1 MSSHVKLRKERG
13 VLAEYESQV
22 KEIRAQLA
30 EQLKCLDVQVDI
42 RQQLLQ
48 DLTEF
53 LRRKAEIELEYSRSL
68 EKLSDRF
75 SSKIRNSKEHQTFRK
90 DQNLLSPVNCW
101 YMILNQTRQ
110 ESKDHGALS
119 EVYTGFLTQRLSHIG
134 EDVARLSKKSKDVG
148 LQMQEELLKTISE
161 VQAAMKT
168 YQQYHGESLYAEHKL
183 KEAEKQEEKRTGKP
197 VDHTISLENRVQ
209 RRSSLKKGEKLV
221 EKRQTK
227 YLENKMKC
235 TKARN
240 DYLLNLN
247 AVNATM
253 NNYYIHDVADLID
266 CCDLGFHLSLGR
278 TLKAYLSAESRV
290 QSSRQ
295 EGLHA
300 IEQAVESLDPQG
312 DKLKIMETSSA
323 AFCPPNKF
331 EYQPH
336 EGDEVSDV
344 RVEALFRNEMVSRF
358 QQIQSRLS
366 TVNIMTEEV
375 NKTLKAT
382 MQMLLELLAT
392 DECDVLDAFQS
403 SQSTESLKST
413 GSDTSSKPTIAR
425 RRANQQETETF
436 YVAKFKEYLNGRSL
450 LSKLEAKHHQLQD
463 AIEKGDA
470 EDRELS
476 RRSKCLSR
484 NQDSGQTVPEVV
496 QSCIRFINLH
506 GLQHEGI
513 FRVNG
518 SQAQVSEIRNAFER
532 GEDPL
537 IDSFSGH
544 DVDSVAGVLKLYFR
558 GLEKPLFHTD
568 MFEDLLASVQIENA
582 VERVGHLRKVMDG
595 LSQPVL
601 VVLRYL
607 FAFLNH
613 LSQYSDENMMD
624 PHNLAVCFGPTLI
637 SIPGDQDPVSVQAHV
652 NEVVKTIIVHQE
664 KIFPSEKELTGPV
677 YEKCMTVVEEDY
689 CDTVDPA
696 LEEIV
701 QEAYSERPSSEHG
714 MQVHLADIKV
724 HLHPGGRQVGVAESD
739 TVEAKAKFDYTGRTP
754 QELTFKK
761 GDKLVLHHKTSEEW
775 WVGER
780 EGTKGLIP
788 HSYIIIPEGTQKK
801 LDQQRNCRQEKDA
814 GGSRTLEEQPV
825 EPTGRLRVNSDGGC
839 PQRKREEGSPIR
851 KLSSP
856 FGDPGRL
863 AFAMPQSGP
872 PRLLGH
878 TDRLPP
884 GQAGTPER
892 RLPHESVPRSYGTP
906 KLRYGI
912 SVERQGLE
920 KHTVEVDKDVAK
932 NMNSVFK
939 ELLGKAILKQGVDEG
954 NAMEPPDLS
963 KMAGGGG
970 SSDVRAGFPDPSK
983 GSPATKKG
991 APGKP
996 AFGMRSK

>member
-1 MSSHVKLRKERG
+1 MEGGEFKGLRMTSHGKLRKERG

-22 KEIRAQLA
+22 KEIRVQLA
-30 EQLKCLDVQVDI
+30 EQLRCLDVQVDI

-48 DLTEF
+48 DLSEF
-53 LRRKAEIELEYSRSL
+53 LRRKAEIELEYSRGL

-75 SSKIRNSKEHQTFRK
+75 SSKIRNSREHQNFRK

-110 ESKDHGALS
+110 ESRDHGALS
-119 EVYTGFLTQRLSHIG
+119 EVYTGFLTQRLAHIG

-168 YQQYHGESLYAEHKL
+168 YQQYHSESLYAEHKL

-197 VDHTISLENRVQ
+197 VDHTISLENRAQ

-312 DKLKIMETSSA
+312 DKLKIMEASST
-323 AFCPPNKF
+323 AFCPPTKF

-336 EGDEVSDV
+336 EGDEVCEV
-344 RVEALFRNEMVSRF
+344 RVEALFRNEMMTRF

-366 TVNIMTEEV
+366 TMNIMTEEV

-382 MQMLLELLAT
+382 MQTLLDLLAT
-392 DECDVLDAFQS
+392 DEGDVLDAFQS

-413 GSDTSSKPTIAR
+413 GSDTSNKPTIAK

-436 YVAKFKEYLNGRSL
+436 YVTKFKEYVNGRSL
-450 LSKLEAKHHQLQD
+450 LSKLEAKHNQLQE

-470 EDRELS
+470 EDREMS
-476 RRSKCLSR
+476 RLQSMASMSLRSRKPRPCSQYNHKLF
-484 NQDSGQTVPEVV
+484 NGDLEKFVQDTGQTVPLVV
-496 QSCIRFINLH
+496 ESCIRFINLH

-558 GLEKPLFHTD
+558 GLEKPLFPKD
-568 MFEDLLASVQIENA
+568 MFHDLLASVQIESTT
-582 VERVGHLRKVMDG
+582 ERVSHLRKSMEG
-595 LSQPVL
+595 HSKPVL

-607 FAFLNH
+607 FSFLNH

-637 SIPGDQDPVSVQAHV
+637 SIPDEQDPVSVQAHV

-664 KIFPSEKELTGPV
+664 KIFPSEKELAGPL
-677 YEKCMTVVEEDY
+677 YEKCMTLVEDDY
-689 CDTVDPA
+689 W
-696 LEEIV
+696 
-701 QEAYSERPSSEHG
+701 
-714 MQVHLADIKV
+714 
-724 HLHPGGRQVGVAESD
+724 AE
-739 TVEAKAKFDYTGRTP
+739 
-754 QELTFKK
+754 
-761 GDKLVLHHKTSEEW
+761 
-775 WVGER
+775 
-780 EGTKGLIP
+780 
-788 HSYIIIPEGTQKK
+788 KK
-801 LDQQRNCRQEKDA
+801 LDQRNCRQEKDGC
-814 GGSRTLEEQPV
+814 GGNTVEEQPF
-825 EPTGRLRVNSDGGC
+825 EPTSRLRVNSDGAC
-839 PQRKREEGSPIR
+839 PPRRREEGSPIR

-863 AFAMPQSGP
+863 AFAIPQSGP
-872 PRLLGH
+872 PPRLLIH
-878 TDRLPP
+878 ADRLPP

-892 RLPHESVPRSYGTP
+892 RPTPEGLPKGFGTP
-906 KLRYGI
+906 KIRYGL
-912 SVERQGLE
+912 SVERQWPE

-939 ELLGKAILKQGVDEG
+939 ELLGKAVLKQGAEEG
-954 NAMEPPDLS
+954 NIVEPPDLS
-963 KMAGGGG
+963 KVAGGGG
-970 SSDVRAGFPDPSK
+970 SSVGKPASFPDVAK

-991 APGKP
+991 PQSKP
-996 AFGMRSK
+996 PFGMRSK

>member
-476 RRSKCLSR
+476 RLQSMTSMSLRSRKQRPCSQYNHKLF
-484 NQDSGQTVPEVV
+484 NGDLEKFVQDSGQTVPEVV

-689 CDTVDPA
+689 
-696 LEEIV
+696 
-701 QEAYSERPSSEHG
+701 
-714 MQVHLADIKV
+714 
-724 HLHPGGRQVGVAESD
+724 
-739 TVEAKAKFDYTGRTP
+739 
-754 QELTFKK
+754 
-761 GDKLVLHHKTSEEW
+761 W
-775 WVGER
+775 
-780 EGTKGLIP
+780 
-788 HSYIIIPEGTQKK
+788 TQKK

>member
-1 MSSHVKLRKERG
+1 MTSHGKLRKERG

-22 KEIRAQLA
+22 KEIRTQLA
-30 EQLKCLDVQVDI
+30 EQLRCLDAQVDI

-48 DLTEF
+48 DLSEF
-53 LRRKAEIELEYSRSL
+53 LRRKAEIELEYSRGL

-75 SSKIRNSKEHQTFRK
+75 SSKIRNSREHQSFRK

-110 ESKDHGALS
+110 ESRDHGALS
-119 EVYTGFLTQRLSHIG
+119 EVYTGFLTQRLAHIG

-168 YQQYHGESLYAEHKL
+168 YQQYHSESLYAEHKL

-197 VDHTISLENRVQ
+197 VDHTISLENRAQ

-312 DKLKIMETSSA
+312 DKLKIMEASSA
-323 AFCPPNKF
+323 VFCPPTKF
-331 EYQPH
+331 EYQAH
-336 EGDEVSDV
+336 EGDEVCEV
-344 RVEALFRNEMVSRF
+344 RVEALFRNEMMTRF

-382 MQMLLELLAT
+382 MQTLLDLIAT
-392 DECDVLDAFQS
+392 DEGDVLEAFQS

-413 GSDTSSKPTIAR
+413 GSDSSSKPTLAK

-436 YVAKFKEYLNGRSL
+436 YVTKFKEFVNGRSL
-450 LSKLEAKHHQLQD
+450 ISKLEAKHDQLQE

-470 EDRELS
+470 EDREMS
-476 RRSKCLSR
+476 RLQSVSSMSLRSRKPRPCSQYNHKLF
-484 NQDSGQTVPEVV
+484 NGDLEKFVQDTGQTVPLVV
-496 QSCIRFINLH
+496 ESCIRFINLH

-558 GLEKPLFHTD
+558 GLEKPLFPKD
-568 MFEDLLASVQIENA
+568 MFDGLLASVQIENTTEM
-582 VERVGHLRKVMDG
+582 VSHLRKSVEG
-595 LSQPVL
+595 LSKPVL

-607 FAFLNH
+607 FSFLNH

-637 SIPGDQDPVSVQAHV
+637 SIPDDQDPVSVQAHV

-664 KIFPSEKELTGPV
+664 KIFPNEKELAGPL
-677 YEKCMTVVEEDY
+677 YEKCMTLVEDDY
-689 CDTVDPA
+689 WT
-696 LEEIV
+696 E
-701 QEAYSERPSSEHG
+701 
-714 MQVHLADIKV
+714 
-724 HLHPGGRQVGVAESD
+724 
-739 TVEAKAKFDYTGRTP
+739 
-754 QELTFKK
+754 
-761 GDKLVLHHKTSEEW
+761 
-775 WVGER
+775 
-780 EGTKGLIP
+780 
-788 HSYIIIPEGTQKK
+788 KK
-801 LDQQRNCRQEKDA
+801 LDQRNCRQEKDGG
-814 GGSRTLEEQPV
+814 GGSTADEQPL
-825 EPTGRLRVNSDGGC
+825 EPTGRLRVNSDGAC
-839 PQRKREEGSPIR
+839 PQRRREEGSPVR

-856 FGDPGRL
+856 FGEPGRL
-863 AFAMPQSGP
+863 TFPISQSGP
-872 PRLLGH
+872 PARLLMH
-878 TDRLPP
+878 ADRLPL
-884 GQAGTPER
+884 GQVGTPER
-892 RLPHESVPRSYGTP
+892 RHTPEGLPRGFGTP
-906 KLRYGI
+906 KIRYGL
-912 SVERQGLE
+912 SAERQWPE
-920 KHTVEVDKDVAK
+920 KHTVEVDKDVTK

-939 ELLGKAILKQGVDEG
+939 ELLGKAVLKQGADEG
-954 NAMEPPDLS
+954 NLSEPPDPP
-963 KMAGGGG
+963 KVAGGG
-970 SSDVRAGFPDPSK
+970 SSFDAKPASFPDAAKS
-983 GSPATKKG
+983 SPATKKG
-991 APGKP
+991 AQGKP
-996 AFGMRSK
+996 PFGMRSK

>member
-1 MSSHVKLRKERG
+1 MTSHGKLRKERG

-22 KEIRAQLA
+22 KEIRVQLG
-30 EQLKCLDVQVDI
+30 EQLRCLDVQVDI

-48 DLTEF
+48 DLSEF
-53 LRRKAEIELEYSRSL
+53 LRRKAEIELEYSRGL

-75 SSKIRNSKEHQTFRK
+75 SSKIRNSREHQNFRK

-110 ESKDHGALS
+110 ESRDHGALS
-119 EVYTGFLTQRLSHIG
+119 EVYTGFLTQRLTHIG

-168 YQQYHGESLYAEHKL
+168 YQQYHSESLYAEHKL

-197 VDHTISLENRVQ
+197 VDHTISLENRAQ

-300 IEQAVESLDPQG
+300 IEQAMESLDPQG
-312 DKLKIMETSSA
+312 DKLKIMEASST
-323 AFCPPNKF
+323 AFCPPTKF

-336 EGDEVSDV
+336 EGDEVYEV
-344 RVEALFRNEMVSRF
+344 RVEALFRNEMMTRF

-366 TVNIMTEEV
+366 TMNIMTEEV

-382 MQMLLELLAT
+382 MQTLLDLIGT
-392 DECDVLDAFQS
+392 DEGDVLDAFQS

-413 GSDTSSKPTIAR
+413 GSDTSNKPTIAK

-436 YVAKFKEYLNGRSL
+436 YVTKFKEYVNGRSL
-450 LSKLEAKHHQLQD
+450 ISKLEAKHNQLQD

-470 EDRELS
+470 EDREMS
-476 RRSKCLSR
+476 RLQSMAGMSLRSRKPRPCSQYNHKLF
-484 NQDSGQTVPEVV
+484 NGDLEKFVQDTGQTVPLVV
-496 QSCIRFINLH
+496 ESCIRFINLH

-558 GLEKPLFHTD
+558 GLEKPLFPKG
-568 MFEDLLASVQIENA
+568 MFHDLLASVQIESTT
-582 VERVGHLRKVMDG
+582 ERVSHLRKSVEG
-595 LSQPVL
+595 LSKPVL

-607 FAFLNH
+607 FSFLNH

-637 SIPGDQDPVSVQAHV
+637 SIPDEQDPVSVQAHV
-652 NEVVKTIIVHQE
+652 NDVVKTIIVHQE
-664 KIFPSEKELTGPV
+664 KIFPSEKELAGPL
-677 YEKCMTVVEEDY
+677 YEKCMTLVEDDY
-689 CDTVDPA
+689 WT
-696 LEEIV
+696 E
-701 QEAYSERPSSEHG
+701 
-714 MQVHLADIKV
+714 
-724 HLHPGGRQVGVAESD
+724 
-739 TVEAKAKFDYTGRTP
+739 
-754 QELTFKK
+754 
-761 GDKLVLHHKTSEEW
+761 
-775 WVGER
+775 
-780 EGTKGLIP
+780 
-788 HSYIIIPEGTQKK
+788 KK
-801 LDQQRNCRQEKDA
+801 LDQRNCRQEKD
-814 GGSRTLEEQPV
+814 GGNTVEEQPF
-825 EPTGRLRVNSDGGC
+825 EPTGRLRVNSDGAC
-839 PQRKREEGSPIR
+839 PPRRREEGSPIR

-863 AFAMPQSGP
+863 AFAIPQSGTP
-872 PRLLGH
+872 PRLLIH
-878 TDRLPP
+878 ADRLPP
-884 GQAGTPER
+884 GQSGTPER
-892 RLPHESVPRSYGTP
+892 RSTPEGLPKGFGTP
-906 KLRYGI
+906 KIRYGL
-912 SVERQGLE
+912 SVERQWPE
-920 KHTVEVDKDVAK
+920 KHTVEVDKDVTK

-939 ELLGKAILKQGVDEG
+939 ELLGKAVLKQGADEG
-954 NAMEPPDLS
+954 NIAEPPDPS
-963 KMAGGGG
+963 KVAGGVG
-970 SSDVRAGFPDPSK
+970 SSDGKPASFPDVAK

-991 APGKP
+991 PQSKP
-996 AFGMRSK
+996 PFGMRSK

>member
-1 MSSHVKLRKERG
+1 MTSHGKLRKERG

-22 KEIRAQLA
+22 KEIRVQLG
-30 EQLKCLDVQVDI
+30 EQLRCLDVQVDI

-48 DLTEF
+48 DLSEF
-53 LRRKAEIELEYSRSL
+53 LRRKAEIELEYSRGL

-75 SSKIRNSKEHQTFRK
+75 SSKIRNSREHQNFRK

-110 ESKDHGALS
+110 ESRDHGALS
-119 EVYTGFLTQRLSHIG
+119 EVYTGFLTQRLTHIG

-168 YQQYHGESLYAEHKL
+168 YQQYHSESLYAEHKL

-197 VDHTISLENRVQ
+197 VDHTISLENRAQ

-300 IEQAVESLDPQG
+300 IEQAMESLDPQG
-312 DKLKIMETSSA
+312 DKLKIMEASST
-323 AFCPPNKF
+323 AFCPPTKF

-336 EGDEVSDV
+336 EGDEVYEV
-344 RVEALFRNEMVSRF
+344 RVEALFRNEMMTRF

-366 TVNIMTEEV
+366 TMNIMTEEV

-382 MQMLLELLAT
+382 MQTLLDLIGT
-392 DECDVLDAFQS
+392 DEGDVLDAFQS

-413 GSDTSSKPTIAR
+413 GSDTSNKPTIAK

-436 YVAKFKEYLNGRSL
+436 YVTKFKEYVNGRSL
-450 LSKLEAKHHQLQD
+450 ISKLEAKHNQLQD

-470 EDRELS
+470 EDREMS
-476 RRSKCLSR
+476 RRSRCLSR
-484 NQDSGQTVPEVV
+484 IQDTGQTVPLVV
-496 QSCIRFINLH
+496 ESCIRFINLH

-558 GLEKPLFHTD
+558 GLEKPLFPKG
-568 MFEDLLASVQIENA
+568 MFHDLLASVQIESTT
-582 VERVGHLRKVMDG
+582 ERVSHLRKSVEG
-595 LSQPVL
+595 LSKPVL

-607 FAFLNH
+607 FSFLNH

-637 SIPGDQDPVSVQAHV
+637 SIPDEQDPVSVQAHV
-652 NEVVKTIIVHQE
+652 NDVVKTIIVHQE
-664 KIFPSEKELTGPV
+664 KIFPSEKELAGPL
-677 YEKCMTVVEEDY
+677 YEKCMTLVEDDY
-689 CDTVDPA
+689 CGTVRLETA
-696 LEEIV
+696 LEEIDPEV
-701 QEAYSERPSSEHG
+701 HHERPVSEDEP
-714 MQVHLADIKV
+714 DI
-724 HLHPGGRQVGVAESD
+724 
-739 TVEAKAKFDYTGRTP
+739 VEVTAKFDYMGRKP
-754 QELTFKK
+754 QELSFKK
-761 GDKLVLHHKTSEEW
+761 GDMLVLHRKTSSDAW
-775 WVGER
+775 WMGELN
-780 EGTKGLIP
+780 GAKGLVP
-788 HSYIIIPEGTQKK
+788 HSYIIIPEGTEKK
-801 LDQQRNCRQEKDA
+801 LDQRNCRQEKD
-814 GGSRTLEEQPV
+814 GGNTVEEQPF
-825 EPTGRLRVNSDGGC
+825 EPTGRLRVNSDGAC
-839 PQRKREEGSPIR
+839 PPRRREEGSPIR

-863 AFAMPQSGP
+863 AFAIPQSGTP
-872 PRLLGH
+872 PRLLIH
-878 TDRLPP
+878 ADRLPP
-884 GQAGTPER
+884 GQSGTPER
-892 RLPHESVPRSYGTP
+892 RSTPEGLPKGFGTP
-906 KLRYGI
+906 KIRYGL
-912 SVERQGLE
+912 SVERQWPE
-920 KHTVEVDKDVAK
+920 KHTVEVDKDVTK

-939 ELLGKAILKQGVDEG
+939 ELLGKAVLKQGADEG
-954 NAMEPPDLS
+954 NIAEPPDPS
-963 KMAGGGG
+963 KVAGGVG
-970 SSDVRAGFPDPSK
+970 SSDGKPASFPDVAK

-991 APGKP
+991 PQSKP
-996 AFGMRSK
+996 PFGMRSK

>member
-1 MSSHVKLRKERG
+1 MTSHGKLRKERG

-22 KEIRAQLA
+22 KEIRTQLA
-30 EQLKCLDVQVDI
+30 EQLRCLDAQVDI

-48 DLTEF
+48 DLSEF
-53 LRRKAEIELEYSRSL
+53 LRRKAEIELEYSRGL

-75 SSKIRNSKEHQTFRK
+75 SSKIRNSREHQSFRK

-110 ESKDHGALS
+110 ESRDHGALS
-119 EVYTGFLTQRLSHIG
+119 EVYTGFLTQRLAHIG

-168 YQQYHGESLYAEHKL
+168 YQQYHSESLYAEHKL

-197 VDHTISLENRVQ
+197 VDHTISLENRAQ

-312 DKLKIMETSSA
+312 DKLKIMEASSA
-323 AFCPPNKF
+323 VFCPPTKF
-331 EYQPH
+331 EYQAH
-336 EGDEVSDV
+336 EGDEVCEV
-344 RVEALFRNEMVSRF
+344 RVEALFRNEMMTRF

-382 MQMLLELLAT
+382 MQTLLDLIAT
-392 DECDVLDAFQS
+392 DEGDVLEAFQS

-413 GSDTSSKPTIAR
+413 GSDSSSKPTLAK

-436 YVAKFKEYLNGRSL
+436 YVTKFKEFVNGRSL
-450 LSKLEAKHHQLQD
+450 ISKLEAKHDQLQE

-470 EDRELS
+470 EDREMS
-476 RRSKCLSR
+476 RRSRCLSR
-484 NQDSGQTVPEVV
+484 IQDTGQTVPLVV
-496 QSCIRFINLH
+496 ESCIRFINLH

-558 GLEKPLFHTD
+558 GLEKPLFPKD
-568 MFEDLLASVQIENA
+568 MFDGLLASVQIENTTEM
-582 VERVGHLRKVMDG
+582 VSHLRKSVEG
-595 LSQPVL
+595 LSKPVL

-607 FAFLNH
+607 FSFLNH

-637 SIPGDQDPVSVQAHV
+637 SIPDDQDPVSVQAHV

-664 KIFPSEKELTGPV
+664 KIFPNEKELAGPL
-677 YEKCMTVVEEDY
+677 YEKCMTLVEDDY
-689 CDTVDPA
+689 WT
-696 LEEIV
+696 E
-701 QEAYSERPSSEHG
+701 
-714 MQVHLADIKV
+714 
-724 HLHPGGRQVGVAESD
+724 
-739 TVEAKAKFDYTGRTP
+739 
-754 QELTFKK
+754 
-761 GDKLVLHHKTSEEW
+761 
-775 WVGER
+775 
-780 EGTKGLIP
+780 
-788 HSYIIIPEGTQKK
+788 KK
-801 LDQQRNCRQEKDA
+801 LDQRNCRQEKDGG
-814 GGSRTLEEQPV
+814 GGSTADEQPL
-825 EPTGRLRVNSDGGC
+825 EPTGRLRVNSDGAC
-839 PQRKREEGSPIR
+839 PQRRREEGSPVR

-856 FGDPGRL
+856 FGEPGRL
-863 AFAMPQSGP
+863 TFPISQSGP
-872 PRLLGH
+872 PARLLMH
-878 TDRLPP
+878 ADRLPL
-884 GQAGTPER
+884 GQVGTPER
-892 RLPHESVPRSYGTP
+892 RHTPEGLPRGFGTP
-906 KLRYGI
+906 KIRYGL
-912 SVERQGLE
+912 SAERQWPE
-920 KHTVEVDKDVAK
+920 KHTVEVDKDVTK

-939 ELLGKAILKQGVDEG
+939 ELLGKAVLKQGADEG
-954 NAMEPPDLS
+954 NLSEPPDPP
-963 KMAGGGG
+963 KVAGGG
-970 SSDVRAGFPDPSK
+970 SSFDAKPASFPDAAKS
-983 GSPATKKG
+983 SPATKKG
-991 APGKP
+991 AQGKP
-996 AFGMRSK
+996 PFGMRSK

>member
-1 MSSHVKLRKERG
+1 MTSHGKLRKERG

-22 KEIRAQLA
+22 KEIRTQLA
-30 EQLKCLDVQVDI
+30 EQLRCLDAQVDI

-48 DLTEF
+48 DLSEF
-53 LRRKAEIELEYSRSL
+53 LRRKAEIELEYSRGL

-75 SSKIRNSKEHQTFRK
+75 SSKIRNSREHQSFRK

-110 ESKDHGALS
+110 ESRDHGALS
-119 EVYTGFLTQRLSHIG
+119 EVYTGFLTQRLAHIG

-168 YQQYHGESLYAEHKL
+168 YQQYHSESLYAEHKL

-197 VDHTISLENRVQ
+197 VDHTISLENRAQ

-312 DKLKIMETSSA
+312 DKLKIMEASSA
-323 AFCPPNKF
+323 VFCPPTKF
-331 EYQPH
+331 EYQAH
-336 EGDEVSDV
+336 EGDEVCEV
-344 RVEALFRNEMVSRF
+344 RVEALFRNEMMTRF

-382 MQMLLELLAT
+382 MQTLLDLIAT
-392 DECDVLDAFQS
+392 DEGDVLEAFQS

-413 GSDTSSKPTIAR
+413 GSDSSSKPTLAK

-436 YVAKFKEYLNGRSL
+436 YVTKFKEFVNGRSL
-450 LSKLEAKHHQLQD
+450 ISKLEAKHDQLQE

-470 EDRELS
+470 EDREMS
-476 RRSKCLSR
+476 RRSRCLSR
-484 NQDSGQTVPEVV
+484 IQDTGQTVPLVV
-496 QSCIRFINLH
+496 ESCIRFINLH

-558 GLEKPLFHTD
+558 GLEKPLFPKD
-568 MFEDLLASVQIENA
+568 MFDGLLASVQIENTTEM
-582 VERVGHLRKVMDG
+582 VSHLRKSVEG
-595 LSQPVL
+595 LSKPVL

-607 FAFLNH
+607 FSFLNH

-637 SIPGDQDPVSVQAHV
+637 SIPDDQDPVSVQAHV

-664 KIFPSEKELTGPV
+664 KIFPNEKELAGPL
-677 YEKCMTVVEEDY
+677 YEKCMTLVEDDY
-689 CDTVDPA
+689 CGTVRLEAA
-696 LEEIV
+696 LEESD
-701 QEAYSERPSSEHG
+701 QDAHHERPVSEE
-714 MQVHLADIKV
+714 
-724 HLHPGGRQVGVAESD
+724 ESD
-739 TVEAKAKFDYTGRTP
+739 IVEVTAKFDYMGRTP
-754 QELTFKK
+754 QELSFKK
-761 GDKLVLHHKTSEEW
+761 GDTLVLHRKTSEVW
-775 WVGER
+775 WMGELN
-780 EGTKGLIP
+780 GTKGLIP
-788 HSYIIIPEGTQKK
+788 HSYIIIPEGTEKK
-801 LDQQRNCRQEKDA
+801 LDQRNCRQEKDGG
-814 GGSRTLEEQPV
+814 GGSTADEQPL
-825 EPTGRLRVNSDGGC
+825 EPTGRLRVNSDGAC
-839 PQRKREEGSPIR
+839 PQRRREEGSPVR

-856 FGDPGRL
+856 FGEPGRL
-863 AFAMPQSGP
+863 TFPISQSGP
-872 PRLLGH
+872 PARLLMH
-878 TDRLPP
+878 ADRLPL
-884 GQAGTPER
+884 GQVGTPER
-892 RLPHESVPRSYGTP
+892 RHTPEGLPRGFGTP
-906 KLRYGI
+906 KIRYGL
-912 SVERQGLE
+912 SAERQWPE
-920 KHTVEVDKDVAK
+920 KHTVEVDKDVTK

-939 ELLGKAILKQGVDEG
+939 ELLGKAVLKQGADEG
-954 NAMEPPDLS
+954 NLSEPPDPP
-963 KMAGGGG
+963 KVAGGG
-970 SSDVRAGFPDPSK
+970 SSFDAKPASFPDAAKS
-983 GSPATKKG
+983 SPATKKG
-991 APGKP
+991 AQGKP
-996 AFGMRSK
+996 PFGMRSK